1 MNAKKLFSA
10 MLAVVLTMTAASC
23 AYAADDGQTTGSAV
37 YELSDYVNKEVLA
50 VYEDSKTEVF
60 SYDTQAELEAGIG
73 ALSQQSDIVWI
84 QPNFTYENSGSD
96 IDDPMYDE
104 QWALSNDGT
113 FEMQEE
119 ENKYPVYD
127 NPFGSPS
134 APGEWTDPGGAK
146 MNPGMSGKSAMS
158 AYSAVTAVSGIDIN
172 AEDAWDIY
180 DGGSNVII
188 ALIDTG
194 VDYTHEDLVDSI
206 WTNDDEIVGNNIDD
220 DGNGYIDDTYGW
232 NFYSDSSMVYT
243 GEEDDHGTHCAGT
256 ISAASDNDAGISGIV
271 GDTGDVEIMILK
283 ALGGSDGS
291 GTTEDVIEAINYAE
305 ENGASIVNLSL
316 GTTNF
321 DYALYLTMKNSDML
335 FVVAAGNDGADS
347 DKTATYPA
355 AYDLENIIS
364 VANLQCDGML
374 HYSSN
379 YGASAVDIAAP
390 GSYIL
395 STTTEDTY
403 SYMTGTS
410 MAAPMVTAVA
420 AMVYS
425 YYDDLS
431 LSDVKQ
437 IVLGS
442 ANQLDALDGLV
453 LTGGMLDAGA
463 ALSYDLSTLDE
474 ADTGTVKGSGSAPVI
489 TYKTSTQ
496 SSMNYLSVTVTDEDG
511 DFCLLC
517 YEKGEQTED
526 YFNYGSAGTR
536 VTVDG
541 ENTATFRIV
550 NGGTYTFYALD
561 TSGNETAEVLT
572 VTAQNS
578 SGSAPSYGSSPW
590 NDRQTQNEVPYGNF
604 PGAGQRTGMPWY

>member
-1 MNAKKLFSA
+1 M
-10 MLAVVLTMTAASC
+10 
-23 AYAADDGQTTGSAV
+23 
-37 YELSDYVNKEVLA
+37 A
-50 VYEDSKTEVF
+50 VYEDGTTEVF
-60 SYDTQAELEAGIG
+60 SYDTQEELEAG
-73 ALSQQSDIVWI
+73 LKTLTSQSGIVWL
-84 QPNFTYENSGSD
+84 QPNFTYENTGSESS
-96 IDDPMYDE
+96 DPMYDE

-113 FEMQEE
+113 FEMEEE
-119 ENKYPVYD
+119 ENDYPVYD
-127 NPFGSPS
+127 DPFGSPS
-134 APGEWTDPGGAK
+134 APGEWRNPSGGM
-146 MNPGMSGKSAMS
+146 MNPGMSVRSATS
-158 AYSAVTAVSGIDIN
+158 ASSTTTAVSGIDIN

-180 DGGSNVII
+180 DGGSEVII

-194 VDYTHEDLVDSI
+194 VDYTHEDLEDSI
-206 WTNDDEIVGNNIDD
+206 WINDDEIAGNNIDD

-232 NFYSDSSMVYT
+232 NFYSDSSKVYT

-256 ISAASDNDAGISGIV
+256 IAASSDNNTGIAGIA
-271 GDTGDVEIMILK
+271 GDTENVQIMVLK

-316 GTTNF
+316 GTSNF
-321 DYALYLTMKNSDML
+321 DYALYLTMKSSGML
-335 FVVAAGNDGADS
+335 FVVAAGNDGADN
-347 DKTATYPA
+347 DETATYPA
-355 AYDLENIIS
+355 AYDLGKIIS
-364 VANLQCDGML
+364 VANLQCDGTL

-379 YGASAVDIAAP
+379 YGESSVDIAAP

-425 YYDDLS
+425 YYDDIS

-442 ANQLDALDGLV
+442 SNQLDALDGLV

-474 ADTGTVKGSGSAPVI
+474 TDTDTDTDTGSAPVI
-489 TYKTSTQ
+489 TYETYTQ
-496 SSMNYLSVTVTDEDG
+496 DGMSYLTVTVTDEDD
-511 DFCLLC
+511 DFCLLS
-517 YEKGEQTED
+517 YEKGEQTAE
-526 YFNYGSAGTR
+526 YFNYGSAGTQ
-536 VTVDG
+536 VTADS
-541 ENTATFRIV
+541 ENTVTFRVV

-561 TSGNETAEVLT
+561 IFGNEAVEVVT

-578 SGSAPSYGSSPW
+578 SGSVPGSAQG
-590 NDRQTQNEVPYGNF
+590 NREKEQN
-604 PGAGQRTGMPWY
+604 GMPSGGFPWGGQMSPSRAFR